1 MSNKFRALKD
11 SFQLGFAKV
20 QLNMRECLMTI
31 VFILM
36 AAGIL
41 SAQNIAPTAPK
52 IKRND
57 LKFTILSIG
66 SGSSRLTYERA
77 FGSNM
82 SAELTMGI
90 IGWGYDF
97 LHHLDSKGFLIKAA
111 YKWNLIPMKS
121 ANSPLAGFY
130 VKPELVFVN
139 FDYAPMQPKTEPQQT
154 TYSPKHT
161 THAALLAE
169 CGYQLLLKWFVFDVY
184 CGVGPALGTGN
195 DENYYHSFMLLP
207 RDSWA
212 AFTAGFRVGVAF

>member
-1 MSNKFRALKD
+1 MNFRYPHKSPSKLVALI
-11 SFQLGFAKV
+11 FLMLVQLCFVQAQSDASLCAKV
-20 QLNMRECLMTI
+20 R
-31 VFILM
+31 
-36 AAGIL
+36 
-41 SAQNIAPTAPK
+41 K
-52 IKRND
+52 ND

-82 SAELTMGI
+82 SAELTLGM

-139 FDYAPMQPKTEPQQT
+139 FDYAPMQPKTKPQQT

>member
-1 MSNKFRALKD
+1 MNFRYPHKSPSKLVALI
-11 SFQLGFAKV
+11 FLMLVQLCFVQAQSDASLCAKV
-20 QLNMRECLMTI
+20 R
-31 VFILM
+31 
-36 AAGIL
+36 
-41 SAQNIAPTAPK
+41 K
-52 IKRND
+52 ND

-82 SAELTMGI
+82 SAELTLGM

-130 VKPELVFVN
+130 VKPEFVFAD
-139 FDYAPMQPKTEPQQT
+139 FD
-154 TYSPKHT
+154 YSPKNTTADSHLVPLENNHT
-161 THAALLAE
+161 RQYALMAE

-184 CGVGPALGTGN
+184 TGLGPAFGTGN
-195 DENYYHSFMLLP
+195 NYNYFHSFMLLP
-207 RDSWA
+207 KDSWL
-212 AFTAGFRVGVAF
+212 AFTAGFRLGVAF